1 MLTYIKDLDH
11 EIMMKIDDLS
21 LLNFCRINNK
31 YVQKLCNDEN
41 FWMKRTNKHFSK
53 IIKLP
58 NRSWKE
64 LYLKIVHYK
73 KKYSIFEAASKLDRD
88 KEYDIYSYFEKLAID
103 RIRRVMVLELR
114 MDSDRDGIPYLEQDQ
129 IILQNK
135 NNIDKS
141 AHVMYT
147 EFLIGRALGELDR
160 EAIFRSY
167 HNMYDDKVYIF
178 RNYLYKY
185 LEK

>member
-1 MLTYIKDLDH
+1 MVTYIKDLDH
-11 EIMMKIDDLS
+11 ELMTKMDDKS
-21 LLNFCRINNK
+21 LLNFCRINNR

-41 FWMKRTNKHFSK
+41 FWRKRTEKNFGA
-53 IIKLP
+53 ITKLP

-64 LYLKIVHYK
+64 LYLKIVHCN
-73 KKYSIFEAASKLDRD
+73 KKYSIFEAASKLDRQ
-88 KEYDIYSYFEKLAID
+88 KEYDVYSYFEKLVID
-103 RIRRVMVLELR
+103 RIRSVMVRELR
-114 MDSDRDGIPYLEQDQ
+114 MDSDRDGISYLEQDQ

-147 EFLIGRALGELDR
+147 EFLIGRALDELDR
-160 EAIFRSY
+160 EPIFRKFD
-167 HNMYDDKVYIF
+167 NMYDDKVNIF